1 MGITVMVGAQWGD
14 EGKGK
19 IADVLSAECDLMARC
34 NGGNNAGHTIVI
46 DGTRHILHLVPS
58 GIFRL
63 GVRCCIGR
71 GVVVD
76 PFVLLDEMD
85 YLGSVGVDVSPL
97 LVDYACHLILP
108 IHKVLDAAQETL
120 MGKSALGTTKRG
132 IGPCYA
138 DKQYRLGLRL
148 EDLLFDSAFAEKME
162 ICYRRHAPVV
172 KAAGFETD
180 YNGDLDTLRG
190 IADRLRPF
198 AGDAGAE
205 VRAFI
210 AGGKRVF
217 VEGAQGFLLDLDH
230 GTYPYVTSS
239 TIHPAVAAAGLGI
252 PYSDVETVLGVVKAY
267 QTRVGA
273 GPMPTEL
280 EGGVAEAVRDR
291 GGEYGATTGRPRR
304 VGWLDLPLLRYA
316 VATTGITSI
325 ALTKLD
331 VLAGM
336 KELYVCDAYELDGEK
351 VNVFNQPFGRIW
363 DVKPVLKEMEPF
375 ENGWDGIN
383 VYGELPPAARSY
395 IEYVEDTVGAP
406 VRYVSTGTGREEVIV
421 RTDDNR

>member
-1 MGITVMVGAQWGD
+1 VGVTVMVGAQWGD

-46 DGTRHILHLVPS
+46 DDVQHILHLVPS
-58 GIFRL
+58 GIFRP

-71 GVVVD
+71 GVIVD
-76 PFVLLDEMD
+76 PFVLLEEVD
-85 YLGSVGVDVSPL
+85 YVKSAGADVSTL

-108 IHKVLDAAQETL
+108 IHKALDAAQEAL
-120 MGKSALGTTKRG
+120 MGKSAIGTTKRG

-138 DKQYRLGLRL
+138 DKQYRLGVRL
-148 EDLLFDSAFAEKME
+148 DDLLFDYDFAAKME
-162 ICYRRHAPVV
+162 TCYVRHAPVLEV
-172 KAAGFETD
+172 TGVSADYAA
-180 YNGDLDTLRG
+180 DLKMVSG
-190 IADRLRPF
+190 VADRLRSF
-198 AGDAGAE
+198 AGDVGAE
-205 VRAFI
+205 VRSYI
-210 AGGKRVF
+210 NGGKRVF
-217 VEGAQGFLLDLDH
+217 IEGAQGLLLDPDH

-239 TIHPAVAAAGLGI
+239 AIHPAVAATGIGLPGTAV
-252 PYSDVETVLGVVKAY
+252 DEVLGVVKAY

-280 EGGVAEAVRDR
+280 EGKVAEAIRDR

-316 VATTGITSI
+316 VETAGITSI

-336 KELYVCDAYELDGEK
+336 DELFVCDAYDVAGEA
-351 VNVFNQPFGRIW
+351 VGTFGQPFGRIR
-363 DVKPVLKEMEPF
+363 DAKPVLKEMGPF
-375 ENGWDGIN
+375 DGGWNSMSTYD
-383 VYGELPPAARSY
+383 ELPAAARSY
-395 IEYVEDTVGAP
+395 IEYIEDAVGAP
-406 VRYVSTGTGREEVIV
+406 VRYVSTAPGRADVIV
-421 RTDDNR
+421 R

>member
-58 GIFRL
+58 GIFRS

-85 YLGSVGVDVSPL
+85 YLVSVGVDVSPL

-108 IHKVLDAAQETL
+108 IHKILDAAQETL

-148 EDLLFDSAFAEKME
+148 EDLLFDYAFAEKME

-172 KAAGFETD
+172 EAAGFETD
-180 YNGDLDTLRG
+180 YQGDLESLRG
-190 IADRLRPF
+190 IAERIRPF
-198 AGDAGAE
+198 AGDASAE
-205 VRAFI
+205 VRAYI
-210 AGGKRVF
+210 AGGKQIF
-217 VEGAQGFLLDLDH
+217 IEGAQGFLLDPDH

-252 PYSDVETVLGVVKAY
+252 PYSEVETILGVVKAY

-280 EGGVAEAVRDR
+280 EGETADSIRDG

-304 VGWLDLPLLRYA
+304 IGWLDLPLLRYA

-331 VLAGM
+331 VLADM
-336 KELYVCDAYELDGEK
+336 NEVYVCDAYELDGEK
-351 VNVFNQPFGRIW
+351 LNVFGQPFGRIW

-375 ENGWDGIN
+375 PGGWRN
-383 VYGELPPAARSY
+383 ALVYDDLPSEARVYVRY
-395 IEYVEDTVGAP
+395 IEDAVRVP
-406 VRYVSTGTGREEVIV
+406 VNYVSTGSGREEVIA
-421 RTDDNR
+421 RTKDNR